1 MLFPSEEGFAV
12 SCPKLPGCWSEG
24 ATEAEALENI
34 RIAIQEY
41 LAVQRPE
48 LEAEHLD
55 NLYVQVFVD
64 NADPTNENVAIV
76 RRVLET
82 LPARD
87 ANLLRALFVEE
98 RDPAEISRSYGV
110 DREYFRI
117 LLHKA
122 KQRFRELY
130 RAEETE
136 IESRI
141 RQATDGEVRE
151 VEVVV

>member
-12 SCPKLPGCWSEG
+12 SCPKLPGCWTEG

-34 RIAIQEY
+34 RVAIQEY

-64 NADPTNENVAIV
+64 NADPTNEDVALV

-122 KQRFRELY
+122 KQRFREQY

-141 RQATDGEVRE
+141 RQANDGEVRE